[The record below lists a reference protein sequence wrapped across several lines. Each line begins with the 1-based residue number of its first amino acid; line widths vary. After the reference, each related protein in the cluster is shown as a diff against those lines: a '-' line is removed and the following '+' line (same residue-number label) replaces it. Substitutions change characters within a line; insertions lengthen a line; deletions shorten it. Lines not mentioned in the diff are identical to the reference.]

1 MTDIEQREIFS
12 RNLSRYIELSRH
24 TRKEVADVLG
34 FNYKTCNG
42 WCNGISMPSMGKV
55 QKIADYFHIGKSA
68 LLDEK
73 SGDEDPYYLDPE
85 AAAIAQDIFKSPELR
100 VLFDAARDVKPEDL
114 QVVQSMVEAL
124 RRKEQGE

>member
-34 FNYKTCNG
+34 FNYKTFNG

-55 QKIADYFHIGKSA
+55 QKIADYFHIVKSA

-85 AAAIAQDIFKSPELR
+85 AAAIAQEIFEKPELR
-100 VLFDAARDVKPEDL
+100 VLFDAAKDVKPEDL
-114 QVVQSMVEAL
+114 QIVQGMIDAL